1 MSKFAIYVHIPFCE
15 QKCIYCD
22 FASFVCGEDVKEKY
36 VLSLLDEIEKCSKK
50 GKVSSIYFGGGT
62 PSIIEK
68 KYIGMILSKIREKF
82 CVLDTAEITIECN
95 PNSTTLE
102 KLKYYKEI
110 GINRVSFGVQS
121 LQNNILKSI
130 GRIHNEEQSI
140 NAILNA
146 QEAGFDNIS
155 ADLMIGLMGQTKEK
169 LLGDAEKLI
178 ALGIS
183 HISTYMLQIEKNTP
197 LFEMVEN
204 KKVVLPDDDQ
214 CVKLYESLVKMLK
227 RYGFKQ
233 YEISNFAKDKKFS
246 KHNMAYW
253 KRENY
258 IGFGLGAHSFY
269 GKRRKANST
278 DMQNYLNRK
287 KIHTEKLSTN
297 DQITEIIMLGLRCDV
312 GVNLK
317 VLLKLGYDLTKNP
330 YYNDYL
336 DKKILKQK
344 GSKIYLNK
352 NYYGVSNSII
362 CDLLPD

>member
-1 MSKFAIYVHIPFCE
+1 
-15 QKCIYCD
+15 
-22 FASFVCGEDVKEKY
+22 
-36 VLSLLDEIEKCSKK
+36 
-50 GKVSSIYFGGGT
+50 
-62 PSIIEK
+62 
-68 KYIGMILSKIREKF
+68 
-82 CVLDTAEITIECN
+82 
-95 PNSTTLE
+95 
-102 KLKYYKEI
+102 
-110 GINRVSFGVQS
+110 
-121 LQNNILKSI
+121 
-130 GRIHNEEQSI
+130 
-140 NAILNA
+140 
-146 QEAGFDNIS
+146 
-155 ADLMIGLMGQTKEK
+155 
-169 LLGDAEKLI
+169 
-178 ALGIS
+178 
-183 HISTYMLQIEKNTP
+183 
-197 LFEMVEN
+197 MVEN